1 MDKEYYTPK
10 EVRELLGMTYSGL
23 QNQINTGN
31 LHPVIPPGR
40 KQKLY
45 LKQEVDTLKAERE
58 AWERSHIVSQAIPPP
73 TFVKASTS
81 DLPQMGELAEA
92 IFGRANPLSLQTR
105 GEWLQKN
112 PAIDY
117 VLKQGDQIVGIL
129 SLVPLLPETIED
141 LFQGRR
147 KASDLVADD
156 ILPYVPGKTVDL
168 FCLALGVRQ
177 GASFSERRKW
187 GELLLL
193 GARRVLVNL
202 GHLGICIRALSAQ
215 SETAFGMHLMRR
227 LGFTE
232 IVAPLPGIHNFTI
245 DVAPSGLPFLLDYKA
260 VLRAQAKAD

>member
-45 LKQEVDTLKAERE
+45 LRQEVDTLKAQRE
-58 AWERSHIVSQAIPPP
+58 AWERSHHVAQATPPP
-73 TFVKASTS
+73 TFVQASMS
-81 DLPQMGELAEA
+81 DLSQAAELAEA
-92 IFGRANPLSLQTR
+92 VFGEGNPLSLQTR
-105 GEWLQKN
+105 LEWLQKN

-117 VLKQGDQIVGIL
+117 VLKQGDQIVGFF
-129 SLVPLLPETIED
+129 SLVPLPSDTILD

-147 KASDLVADD
+147 KVSDLRPRD
-156 ILPYVPGKTVDL
+156 ILPYVPGETVDL
-168 FCLALGVRQ
+168 FGLALGVRQ
-177 GASFSERRKW
+177 GASLSERRKW

-202 GHLGICIRALSAQ
+202 GHQGIIIRALSAQ

-232 IVAPLPGIHNFTI
+232 IVAPFPGTHNFTI

-260 VLRAQAKAD
+260 ALRAHSTAD